1 MMPAKNRTRVSARPQ
16 DFHRPLRLL
25 QHGAVGR
32 ILEGVET
39 FHPHL
44 PAGGPVFCNERLILI
59 RPGSAKLTTGNFL
72 HAGSGGDYET

>member
-1 MMPAKNRTRVSARPQ
+1 MPAKNRTRVSARPQ

-39 FHPHL
+39 FHRRVPTL
-44 PAGGPVFCNERLILI
+44 RNYQWTPTC
-59 RPGSAKLTTGNFL
+59 RPEVRFFAMKGLF
-72 HAGSGGDYET
+72 